1 MKRTM
6 IGMMFVAAACWALST
21 PAAAQGRG
29 AGAGMGAG
37 HAAGSIGSSG
47 NSHDMGTPSNSG
59 ASSSNAGSNAAG
71 PKTAGELLTQNTQ
84 LATKLSNLLPKGSD
98 LQAAASG
105 YKNLGQFVA
114 AVHVSDNLRIPF
126 NQLKCTELAT
136 PDACPSP
143 LTQPSRSTSL
153 GGAIQTLKPTMT
165 SSESKAA
172 AKQAQKQASSDVN
185 ETPS

>member
-1 MKRTM
+1 MKEWLIC
-6 IGMMFVAAACWALST
+6 IGQNQHPFF
-21 PAAAQGRG
+21 AQIDFDTIDGF
-29 AGAGMGAG
+29 
-37 HAAGSIGSSG
+37 
-47 NSHDMGTPSNSG
+47 GT
-59 ASSSNAGSNAAG
+59 AFAI
-71 PKTAGELLTQNTQ
+71 LLTQNTQ

-114 AVHVSDNLRIPF
+114 AVHVSHNLRIPF